1 MKANKIIYWIATAL
15 FSAGMLMSSSMYLT
29 QNPKLVEAFHTLGY
43 PLFFMYI
50 LGLAKGLGA
59 IALLVPRFPKLKE
72 WAYAGFSFTLIGAIW
87 THVATG
93 TSFSA
98 VIIFGVLLLVSYL
111 FYNRVQNTKKIT
123 QASVASLG

>member
-1 MKANKIIYWIATAL
+1 MKANKITYWIATAL

-29 QNPKLVEAFHTLGY
+29 QNPKLVEAFHFLGY

-59 IALLVPRFPKLKE
+59 IALLVPKFPKLKE

-87 THVATG
+87 THIATG

-98 VIIFGVLLLVSYL
+98 VVIFAILLAVSYI
-111 FYNRVQNTKKIT
+111 FYNRVQHAKNTLSTSI
-123 QASVASLG
+123 ASLG